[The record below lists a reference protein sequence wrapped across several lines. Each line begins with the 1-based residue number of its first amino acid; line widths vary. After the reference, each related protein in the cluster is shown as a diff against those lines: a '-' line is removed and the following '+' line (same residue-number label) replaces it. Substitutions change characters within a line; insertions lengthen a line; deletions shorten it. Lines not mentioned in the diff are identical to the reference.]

1 MLIQFNFCNIWV
13 LCSGSDRSQVESG
26 HHQLKMDPVER
37 YGGYESGRQ
46 PEKNQ
51 SLHWCEVK
59 EEAEECAIQ
68 SSVES
73 CFLYQVLP
81 SPVLVKEESEETSLQ
96 PEDKEKSLITVKKE
110 ENEDWLKSDDEDVVK
125 VTVPWEALE
134 TSPTSSGS
142 DTEDSEMEGDAVQ
155 ECENHGCVI
164 EDCSRTS
171 LDPGSTGDADDKA
184 NPVDI
189 RNSKGVSS
197 FYLCPHCTLGFTIE
211 RFFHGHL
218 KRAHPEEYNSML
230 KSGKIIERKV
240 CPQLPPATCP
250 QCGKSFSSKYME
262 THLRTHT
269 GEKPYHCGDCGRSF
283 SFAKNVLHYN
293 THAAI
298 AKPTGHVC
306 SGKKNIN
313 LARILG

>member
-1 MLIQFNFCNIWV
+1 MEASTPQ
-13 LCSGSDRSQVESG
+13 STGSDRSQVESG

-68 SSVES
+68 QSQRSSVSLRVES
-73 CFLYQVLP
+73 SQVLP

-155 ECENHGCVI
+155 VAASSNKKKRCEVCGPKK
-164 EDCSRTS
+164 D
-171 LDPGSTGDADDKA
+171 
-184 NPVDI
+184 
-189 RNSKGVSS
+189 
-197 FYLCPHCTLGFTIE
+197 
-211 RFFHGHL
+211 
-218 KRAHPEEYNSML
+218 
-230 KSGKIIERKV
+230 RKT
-240 CPQLPPATCP
+240 QYTCIK
-250 QCGKSFSSKYME
+250 CK
-262 THLRTHT
+262 
-269 GEKPYHCGDCGRSF
+269 
-283 SFAKNVLHYN
+283 KNVK
-293 THAAI
+293 TM
-298 AKPTGHVC
+298 GV
-306 SGKKNIN
+306 
-313 LARILG
+313 